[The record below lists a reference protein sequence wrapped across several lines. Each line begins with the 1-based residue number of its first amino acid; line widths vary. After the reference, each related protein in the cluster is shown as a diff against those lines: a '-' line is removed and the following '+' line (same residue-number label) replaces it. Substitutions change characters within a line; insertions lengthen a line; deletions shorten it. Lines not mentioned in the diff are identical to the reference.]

1 MRACAEDG
9 GKGERTGKQHS
20 GLTEP
25 TAAAGPYVK
34 YLSGICDNM
43 RETPGSSGQ
52 YLTCDH
58 ELRHIWKVICRGAR
72 CRSSS
77 TGMTTGNRMVQMRTL
92 HETFHLHFVHCQFL
106 SAALRTGAHA
116 TIGCPKLY
124 DHRLSK
130 TVSPN
135 RTCTDYAGQTG
146 VQAHTVRM
154 NRCSR

>member
-92 HETFHLHFVHCQFL
+92 HETFHLHFVHCQFF
-106 SAALRTGAHA
+106 SVALCTGAHA
-116 TIGCPKLY
+116 TIDCPKLY
-124 DHRLSK
+124 
-130 TVSPN
+130 VSPN